1 MTQSPDSDTLTE
13 GIRVRA
19 AAEFLSAESSPDHD
33 HYVFAYHITITN
45 EGDQPAR
52 LLRRHWVILDAING
66 RQEVEGPGVVGE
78 TPRLEPGDSFEYTSA
93 CPLTTTWGTME
104 GSYSMERDD
113 GAAFEVQV
121 GRFFLSSLAP
131 RGA

>member
-1 MTQSPDSDTLTE
+1 MAQSPDSDTTTE
-13 GIRVRA
+13 GIRVHA
-19 AAEFLSAESSPDHD
+19 TAEFLPGESSTDHD

-45 EGDQPAR
+45 EGEQPAR
-52 LLRRHWVILDAING
+52 LLRRHWVILDAVNG

-78 TPRLEPGDSFEYTSA
+78 TPRLETGESFSYSSA
-93 CPLTTTWGTME
+93 CPLSTTWGTME

-113 GAAFEVQV
+113 GSSFEALV

-131 RGA
+131 RTA